1 MSIEQQLKEYQEL
14 VRIRKCLKH
23 IIDSIDDDC
32 SMDYVKVKLK
42 KYDELHY
49 DESPER

>member
-1 MSIEQQLKEYQEL
+1 MQIEEQLQEYKEL

-32 SMDYVKVKLK
+32 TLDYVRVKLK
-42 KYDELHY
+42 EI
-49 DESPER
+49 